1 MELVKFHTFINIHF
15 ICESGICWE
24 YESLEFKMYHL
35 KVWGLIY
42 PMDKI
47 LVFFFFL
54 GIQTKLNFLGI
65 LTTAVSPQ
73 TNDQDCI
80 STNKKP
86 QTNDQHLIDGLQRHI
101 QQCCD

>member
-15 ICESGICWE
+15 ICDSGICWA

-47 LVFFFFL
+47 LDFFFFFFLQHFL

-65 LTTAVSPQ
+65 PTTA
-73 TNDQDCI
+73 I
-80 STNKKP
+80 SP
-86 QTNDQHLIDGLQRHI
+86 QTNDQHLIDGLQRQI
-101 QQCCD
+101 QQCCDQVYLNG